1 MKRLAAVSLLAAL
14 ALAPSLHAQSFE
26 PFTIADIRVDG
37 LQRISAG
44 TVFTYMPLERG
55 DQVDQ
60 AAAAR
65 AIRALF
71 RTGFFND
78 VKLDRQDNILVVTVT
93 ERPAINKVTL
103 IGNKD
108 IRTEELTSNLK
119 EIGLAEGETFDR
131 LQLDRVVQELTRAYN
146 NRGKYNVSIQPS
158 VTPLDRN
165 RVDVQI
171 DIKEGKAARIR
182 HINIVGNDTY
192 PQKDLREGWESNTT
206 NWLSWYRRD
215 DQYSRE
221 KLSGDLEKLNS
232 YYLDRGYVD
241 FDVESSQVSITPD
254 RRDIHLTT
262 NVREG
267 EVYTISETIVTG
279 DTVIP
284 QEEMEKLVYVSE
296 GQIFSRRL
304 LELTSDGMIALL
316 GNIGYAFAN
325 VTPVPTVD
333 RENRTVKI
341 NFYVEPGK
349 RVQVRQIRFTGNTR
363 TGDEVMRRELR
374 QFEGSWYSQ
383 AAIDRS
389 KIRLN
394 RLGFFSEVEVE
405 TPEVPG
411 TDDQVDVVFKVK
423 ETTSGNFMVGLGYSQ
438 LGGLITSLS
447 VTQNNFLGTGNR
459 VGVAVQRND
468 YSESYDINYFDPYF
482 TRDGISVGYSLSY
495 READY
500 SNFNIASYYSDRG
513 SARAT
518 FGLPLTETD
527 TVGLAFGIDYN
538 TISPV
543 YGVTPDYIVDYID
556 ALEKNTFHSWRTEL
570 SWARDSRNAYWNPTR
585 GTYQRVAAEVTLPG
599 STVEY
604 YKLYYQ
610 FARYWP
616 VHRHVVLLTSAELGY
631 GDSYGDKVTR
641 TIYKEDGTIDR
652 VVEADGLPFFENFY
666 AGGVRS
672 IRGFEDNTLGPY
684 ATSQY
689 STYRQPLGGA
699 LKTTGTIEAIFPTLF
714 DTDQTRLS
722 AFLDFGNVYSSADD
736 FEFREYRGS
745 VGVSLQWQAP
755 VGPIVLN
762 LAYPLQT
769 DRNDRTERLQFSFG
783 TQF

>member
-500 SNFNIASYYSDRG
+500 SNFNIASFYSDRG

-684 ATSQY
+684 AVRSF
-689 STYRQPLGGA
+689 SSYRQPLGGA